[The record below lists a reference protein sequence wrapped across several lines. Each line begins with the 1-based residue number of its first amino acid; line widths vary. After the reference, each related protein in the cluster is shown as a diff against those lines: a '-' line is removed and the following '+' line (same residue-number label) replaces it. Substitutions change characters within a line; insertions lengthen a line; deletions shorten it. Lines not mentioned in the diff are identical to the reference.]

1 MATVTSKDLARYQ
14 TSLDQIAAQ
23 PKAKLRELL
32 ERLDWEDVTADANK
46 AVEIM
51 RAVCQVGTDLSAVS
65 SANFYQFV
73 RRLSL
78 HEEFTALAMSGFDP
92 AATEGAVR
100 YFVTSVLKDDQ
111 AMFVSKCLDRYDY
124 EVRLAARKCTQANA
138 NRDTAMAG
146 YALVPEPGACEFCE
160 YLASLGF
167 IENWTD
173 GDVEI
178 HEHCRCT
185 TVPGFEGKTE
195 IEGYEPSE
203 IEVTDGELYDDI
215 PF

>member
-1 MATVTSKDLARYQ
+1 MATLTAKDLGRYQ
-14 TSLDQIAAQ
+14 ASLDQIAAQ
-23 PKAKLRELL
+23 PKAKLAELL
-32 ERLDWEDVTADANK
+32 ESLSWEDVTADATR
-46 AVEIM
+46 AVELM
-51 RAVCQVGTDLSAVS
+51 RAACQVGTDLSAVS

-78 HEEFTALAMSGFDP
+78 NEDYVALALSGFDP

-100 YFVTSVLKDDQ
+100 YFVTDVLKGDP
-111 AMFVSKCLDRYDY
+111 AMFVTRCLDRYDY
-124 EVRLAARKCTQANA
+124 EVRLAARRCTQANA
-138 NRDTAMAG
+138 NRDSAMAG
-146 YALVPEPGACEFCE
+146 YALVPEAGACDFCE
-160 YLASLGF
+160 YIASLGF
-167 IENWTD
+167 IENWHD

-195 IEGYEPSE
+195 IEGYEPAS
-203 IEVTDGELYDDI
+203 IDVDGELYDDL